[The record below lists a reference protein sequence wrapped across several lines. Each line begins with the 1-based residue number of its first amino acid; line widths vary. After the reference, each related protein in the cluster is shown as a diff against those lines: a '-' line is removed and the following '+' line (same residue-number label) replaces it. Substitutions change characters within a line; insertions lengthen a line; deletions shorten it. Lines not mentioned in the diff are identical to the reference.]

1 VWLRFV
7 LVTHCVLAQ
16 HHGMGPDLGWSVSEL
31 EQHKVKDD
39 SQLACLIATA
49 MTASN
54 DIDCDHK

>member
-1 VWLRFV
+1 
-7 LVTHCVLAQ
+7 VTHHVLAQ